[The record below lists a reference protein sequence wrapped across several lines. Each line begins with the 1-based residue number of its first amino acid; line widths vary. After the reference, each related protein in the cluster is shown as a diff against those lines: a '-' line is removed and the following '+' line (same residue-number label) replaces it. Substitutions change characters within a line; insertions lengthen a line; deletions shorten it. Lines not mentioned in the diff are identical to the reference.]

1 MRFYHLSAWM
11 HSTVFYH
18 TITHHLVT
26 RTLIGGLLAT
36 ATVASSTQSIALHAR
51 FTPDR
56 LGVPTN
62 LSATGQLASAD
73 GGIPSPVT
81 KVAFYTPA
89 GARIDLRGAG
99 TCTAVKLERVGPSAC
114 PANSRA
120 GFGGGVGLFQL
131 AGETIREQ
139 FTVDLFLAPREA
151 GHLALLA
158 YVRATNPASIEL
170 VLTAREIKAPKPYGL
185 GFSVEVPLIPTIPGA
200 SDASVESAFITL
212 GSPNVAYYETVHG
225 KRALQRLRG
234 LISPKTCPPGGFP
247 FQSAFDFAD
256 GTTTTAN
263 ALIPCPRS

>member
-1 MRFYHLSAWM
+1 M

-18 TITHHLVT
+18 TITPHAIT
-26 RTLIGGLLAT
+26 RTLLGGLLAT
-36 ATVASSTQSIALHAR
+36 ATVASGAQSITLHAR

-62 LSATGQLASAD
+62 LSATGALVSAD

-89 GARIDLRGAG
+89 GAKLDLHGTG
-99 TCTAVKLERVGPSAC
+99 TCTAIELERFGPSEC

-120 GFGGGVGLFQL
+120 GFGGGVGVFRL

-158 YVRATNPASIEL
+158 YVRAIDPASIEL
-170 VLTAREIKAPKPYGL
+170 VLKAKEIKAPKPYGL

-200 SDASVESAFITL
+200 SDASVESAFVTL
-212 GSPNVAYYETVHG
+212 GSANVAYYETVHG
-225 KRALQRLRG
+225 KRTLQRLRG
-234 LISPKTCPPGGFP
+234 LISPKTCPLGGFP
-247 FQSAFDFAD
+247 FQSVFDFAD

-263 ALIPCPRS
+263 TVIPCPRS